1 MNGLKRLVF
10 FVLTLFFICLLL
22 STPLAWAQSDGEWS
36 GTTNEGGD
44 VFFTVSGNNVQDF
57 LIEICVSGGS
67 GGFGCF
73 EEYLDFSMPISGNNF
88 SYTSWQFELTG
99 TFTSSNTCTGT
110 WAFHDGYMGYG
121 SGTWSASFP
130 ASSCITLSPSSQGFG
145 DQAINT
151 RSSAVTFTL
160 RNKGGGTATGS
171 VSLTGTNADQFEIT
185 SGGGS
190 FSLTHGQSKDIY
202 VRFVPTSEGS
212 KTATLMVDGD
222 SPCNDVS
229 ATLAGTG
236 ATRPESKLTASDGA
250 SDDYF
255 GTAVSMSGDY
265 AIVGAS
271 KDDDN
276 GTNSGS
282 AYVFERTGSGWIQL
296 AKLTASDG
304 ASDDYFGRTVSISGD
319 YAIVGTIEYDYKL
332 TTAGSAYIFEKPI
345 GGWADMTETAK
356 LTASDGRS
364 FDYFGIAVSI
374 SGDYAIVGAS
384 NDSVNGLSSGSAY
397 IFEKPIGGWA
407 DMTETAKL
415 TASDRGSLD
424 YFGTAVSISGDYAIV
439 GAKYDD
445 DNGLSSGSAY
455 IFEKP
460 IGGWADM
467 TETAKLTASDGAAED
482 FFGSSVSISGDYA
495 IVGAKYDDDN
505 GLSSGSAY
513 IFEKPIGGWADMTE
527 TAKLT
532 ASDGDSSDYFGTAVS
547 ISEDYAIVGANGQ
560 GAYKFKK
567 SVEGWADMTETIKLT
582 ASLGDIFGKAVSIS
596 GDYAIVGAPGDDDN
610 GLSSGS
616 AYIYYIGNLPPTIS
630 DINDQIA
637 IENTPTDAIN
647 FTISDSETLPEDLI
661 LTGISSNST
670 LVPNENIVLE
680 GTGVNRTITI
690 TPAPDEVGTTTI
702 TITVNDG
709 INAASD
715 SFLLTVIVAS
725 DTDGDGNMASDDLWI
740 RAVIKT
746 EEKGDINAVW
756 QKKGDAYTDRGDRVI
771 WGHFYASPSDV
782 TWGSQ
787 NNPDLFVK
795 IWFDVSGRVDVNFF
809 HVSVPDIVVYSDYPY
824 GGSPD
829 EQGTT
834 TMDRRYIRQYY
845 ENGQSNSD
853 ENYEDGNPPSG
864 YSPTGNPF
872 GYSTIND
879 IRIGSIIN
887 TVEKG
892 PIDAVWR
899 LGGQDTTARGDQVVW
914 GHFYANPTDVTWGSE
929 NNPDLFVK
937 IWFDV
942 SGRTDVNFFHV
953 SVPDIE
959 VYSDLPDDGTY
970 DQQGTTIMDNR
981 YIRHEYWR

>member
-1 MNGLKRLVF
+1 MNELKRLVF
-10 FVLTLFFICLLL
+10 FGLILCFICLFFL
-22 STPLAWAQSDGEWS
+22 SPSAWAQSDGEWS

-44 VFFTVSGNNVQDF
+44 VFFIVSGNNVQDF

-73 EEYLDFSMPISGNNF
+73 EEYIDFSMPISGNNF

-99 TFTSSNTCTGT
+99 TFTNSNTSTGT
-110 WAFHDGYMGYG
+110 WTFHDGYMGYG
-121 SGTWSASFP
+121 SGIWSASFP
-130 ASSCITLSPSSQGFG
+130 ASPYITLSPSSQAFG

-151 RSSAVTFTL
+151 TSSAVTFTL
-160 RNKGGGTATGS
+160 INKGGGSATGS

-202 VRFVPTSEGS
+202 VRFAPTSEGS

-229 ATLAGTG
+229 ASLEGTG
-236 ATRPESKLTASDGA
+236 ATLPES
-250 SDDYF
+250 
-255 GTAVSMSGDY
+255 
-265 AIVGAS
+265 
-271 KDDDN
+271 
-276 GTNSGS
+276 
-282 AYVFERTGSGWIQL
+282 
-296 AKLTASDG
+296 KLTASDG

-319 YAIVGTIEYDYKL
+319 YAIVGTIEYDNKL
-332 TTAGSAYIFEKPI
+332 TTAGSAYIFEKP
-345 GGWADMTETAK
+345 
-356 LTASDGRS
+356 
-364 FDYFGIAVSI
+364 V
-374 SGDYAIVGAS
+374 
-384 NDSVNGLSSGSAY
+384 
-397 IFEKPIGGWA
+397 GGWA

-415 TASDRGSLD
+415 TASDRGAVD
-424 YFGTAVSISGDYAIV
+424 YFGTSVSISGNYAIA

-445 DNGLSSGSAY
+445 DNGYSSGSAY

-467 TETAKLTASDGAAED
+467 TETAKLTASDGVVED

-495 IVGAKYDDDN
+495 IVGAYYDDDN
-505 GLSSGSAY
+505 GLSSGAAY
-513 IFEKPIGGWADMTE
+513 IFEKPVGGWADMTD

-532 ASDGDSSDYFGTAVS
+532 ASDGDSSDYFGIAVS
-547 ISEDYAIVGANGQ
+547 ISGNYAIVGANGQ

-610 GLSSGS
+610 GLSSGA

-647 FTISDSETLPEDLI
+647 FTISDSETLTEDLI

-795 IWFDVSGRVDVNFF
+795 IWFDVSGRVDVNYF
-809 HVSVPDIVVYSDYPY
+809 HVSVPDIEVYSDYPY
-824 GGSPD
+824 DGTAD

-834 TMDRRYIRQYY
+834 TMSRRYIRQYY
-845 ENGQSNSD
+845 ENGQSYSD
-853 ENYEDGNPPSG
+853 ENYEDGNSPSGYTPTGNPSG
-864 YSPTGNPF
+864 YSI
-872 GYSTIND
+872 IND
-879 IRIGSIIN
+879 LRIGSIIN

-899 LGGQDTTARGDQVVW
+899 LGGQDTTYRGDQVVW
-914 GHFYANPTDVTWGSE
+914 GHFYASPSDVTWGSQ

-942 SGRTDVNFFHV
+942 SGRVDVNFFHV

-959 VYSDLPDDGTY
+959 VYSDLPNDSTY